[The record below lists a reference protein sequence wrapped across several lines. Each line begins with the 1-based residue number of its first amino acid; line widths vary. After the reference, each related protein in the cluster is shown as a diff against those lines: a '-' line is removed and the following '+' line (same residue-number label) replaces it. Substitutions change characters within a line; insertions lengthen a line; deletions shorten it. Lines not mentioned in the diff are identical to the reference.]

1 MRCEWRRQ
9 AILKVARE
17 TFLEHGYDGA
27 SMSDIAARLGGSKG
41 TLYNY
46 FKGKDELFAAC
57 IEAECAG
64 IAGPSGA
71 CAGPRPALDAALQS
85 VGEALLARVCSM
97 SWLTSFQL
105 VAPQARRSPELALRV
120 DEAGVAP
127 ARRQIAQALADSG
140 SVPTNAV
147 GEAVER
153 FIGLCLGDLPM
164 RLMLG
169 LASPPSPGQ
178 IQQRVAHAVRAWLS
192 ACGAGDEL
200 RPDTDR

>member
-1 MRCEWRRQ
+1 
-9 AILKVARE
+9 
-17 TFLEHGYDGA
+17 
-27 SMSDIAARLGGSKG
+27 MSDIAARLGGSKG

-71 CAGPRPALDAALQS
+71 GAGPRPPLDAALQS
-85 VGEALLARVCSM
+85 AGESLLARVCSR
-97 SWLTSFQL
+97 SWLISFQL
-105 VAPQARRSPELALRV
+105 VAPQARRAPELALRV
-120 DEAGVAP
+120 DEAGAAP

-140 SVPTNAV
+140 SVPASAV

-164 RLMLG
+164 RLMLD
-169 LASPPSPGQ
+169 LTSPPSPGQ
-178 IQQRVAHAVRAWLS
+178 IQQRAAHAVSALLS
-192 ACGAGDEL
+192 VYGAGDES
-200 RPDTDR
+200 RPATDS